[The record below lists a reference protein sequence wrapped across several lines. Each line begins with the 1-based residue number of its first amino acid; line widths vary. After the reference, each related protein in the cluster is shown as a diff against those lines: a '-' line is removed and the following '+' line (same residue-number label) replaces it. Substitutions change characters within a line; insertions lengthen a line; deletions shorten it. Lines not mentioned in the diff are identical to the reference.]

1 MSTTQE
7 PIPFTMQIKIGARS
21 LKAAALGCIQKD
33 NNQPFRYAFHCVAL
47 DISAVDVVAI
57 GLDGHKMIAASAGQG
72 LPDVKPQ
79 TLLIPRKIIDKIKLG
94 KGNGCTLKIE
104 GFQNE
109 YGTFLAS
116 KGLKGTLVYDGM
128 SLNFDFQDEVF
139 CDWRQICHATATGEA
154 GHFNL
159 SILSEVQK
167 AYELCFETKP
177 KGKYIQILHNG
188 NQSTRVL
195 FEGVDAFAVIMPLRL
210 NENHTTPLPDW
221 AVKKSA

>member
-1 MSTTQE
+1 MTQE

-21 LKAAALGCIQKD
+21 LKAAAIGCIQKD
-33 NNQPFRYAFHCVAL
+33 NDQSYRHALHCVAL
-47 DISAVDVVAI
+47 DISPADVVAI

-94 KGNGCTLKIE
+94 KSNACTLNIE
-104 GFQNE
+104 GFQDENGIFIA
-109 YGTFLAS
+109 GTVR
-116 KGLKGTLVYDGM
+116 GLNGTLVYDDM
-128 SLNFDFQDEVF
+128 RLDFVFQGEVF
-139 CDWRQICHATATGEA
+139 PDWRRLCPATATGEA

-159 SILSEVQK
+159 SILSDVQK

-195 FEGVDAFAVIMPLRL
+195 FEDVDAFAVIVPLRL
-210 NENHTTPLPDW
+210 NENYTTPLPDW

>member
-1 MSTTQE
+1 MSTIQE
-7 PIPFTMQIKIGARS
+7 PTPFTMQIKMGARS

-33 NNQPFRYAFHCVAL
+33 NNQHYRYALHCVAL
-47 DISAVDVVAI
+47 DISPTDIVAI

-94 KGNGCTLKIE
+94 KGNTCILNIE

-109 YGTFLAS
+109 YGTFLTS

-139 CDWRQICHATATGEA
+139 SDWRRICPTTATGEA

-159 SILSEVQK
+159 SILSDVQK

-188 NQSTRVL
+188 DQAARVL
-195 FEGVDAFAVIMPLRL
+195 FDGINAFAVIMPLGL
-210 NENHTTPLPDW
+210 NGNHATPLPAW
-221 AVKKSA
+221 AVKKAT